1 MEFHPIKNIATH
13 DLFSH
18 ELPNNIAE
26 ILRDH
31 GLDNELYD
39 QCMDGDFS
47 FKTSYNKLLE
57 ILTKLDDEYIAEEIE
72 AGWTEE
78 DDPLETY
85 VKELELAFPLEWKN
99 DNHFMLWFIH

>member
-1 MEFHPIKNIATH
+1 M
-13 DLFSH
+13 
-18 ELPNNIAE
+18 
-26 ILRDH
+26 
-31 GLDNELYD
+31 LDNELYD
-39 QCMDGDFS
+39 YCMDGDFS

-57 ILTKLDDEYIAEEIE
+57 ILTKFDDEYIAEEIE

-78 DDPLETY
+78 DGSLETY

>member
-18 ELPNNIAE
+18 ELPNNVSE
-26 ILRDH
+26 ILRDYV
-31 GLDNELYD
+31 LDNELYD
-39 QCMDGDFS
+39 HCMDGDFS

-72 AGWTEE
+72 ARWTEE